1 MPDLSKMLGDVYDAP
16 TTTATDVAYRPASP
30 NGRPAPDWA
39 DDDRLDKAFAGW
51 TPGPSADA
59 PARER
64 DLFAGADEAPAPL
77 ADDLAA
83 ALSEAVL
90 AEQSTGP
97 AEAPHFEEPDVE
109 EPVEDHGLA
118 PLDIP
123 PAMTATAFGGL
134 TSDAPPRPA
143 APMPVPVVEEDD
155 TPEAAVEETAVEIA
169 DPEPTYRTSGGWQRA
184 DDDILPG
191 SGGKAKSFSFSL
203 RRR

>member
-16 TTTATDVAYRPASP
+16 APPGPDERPVP
-30 NGRPAPDWA
+30 HEHRTGPEWA
-39 DDDRLDKAFAGW
+39 DDEHLDRAFAGW
-51 TPGPSADA
+51 TPGPGADA

-64 DLFAGADEAPAPL
+64 SLFAGAAPEPL

-90 AEQSTGP
+90 AEQSAEP
-97 AEAPHFEEPDVE
+97 ANTPEYDEQPGLTPVDV
-109 EPVEDHGLA
+109 A
-118 PLDIP
+118 

-134 TSDAPPRPA
+134 ATDAPPRPA
-143 APMPVPVVEEDD
+143 TPVPVPVADEPSVDTEVPAVGDTIDD
-155 TPEAAVEETAVEIA
+155 TAVDDTAVEIE
-169 DPEPTYRTSGGWQRA
+169 PEQMFRTSGAWQRA

-191 SGGKAKSFSFSL
+191 SGGGKAKSFSLSL

>member
-30 NGRPAPDWA
+30 DGRPAPDWA
-39 DDDRLDKAFAGW
+39 DDEHLDRAFAGW

-59 PARER
+59 PAAER
-64 DLFAGADEAPAPL
+64 NLFAGADEAPAPL

-90 AEQSTGP
+90 AEQAPEP
-97 AEAPHFEEPDVE
+97 AEAPSFDVE
-109 EPVEDHGLA
+109 AEFPALTPVEVA
-118 PLDIP
+118 PR
-123 PAMTATAFGGL
+123 MTATAFGGL
-134 TSDAPPRPA
+134 TNDAPPRPA
-143 APMPVPVVEEDD
+143 APTPVPVEEDHA
-155 TPEAAVEETAVEIA
+155 PEPAVEETAVEIEN
-169 DPEPTYRTSGGWQRA
+169 PEPMYRTSGAWQRA

-191 SGGKAKSFSFSL
+191 GGGKAKFFSLSL